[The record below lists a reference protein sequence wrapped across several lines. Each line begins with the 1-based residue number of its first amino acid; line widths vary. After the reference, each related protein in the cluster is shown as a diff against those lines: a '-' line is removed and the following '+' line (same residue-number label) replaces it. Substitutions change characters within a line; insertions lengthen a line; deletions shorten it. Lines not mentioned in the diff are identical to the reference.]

1 MGLAMIKI
9 KTVLSNLDLFFSS
22 IFLFLMSFLV
32 LLQIYMRYVTGGS
45 LAWSEELVSWS
56 FLYMAWFGVSAVY
69 MDEGHI
75 SVGYSG
81 SKPWSK
87 LLLSRLSLLIQ
98 AVFYVL
104 IIYYA
109 FTYINKPYILRQK
122 SVVLSL
128 LIWYLYIPVIASCF
142 YSLCR
147 IIAKIFK
154 KEIISEAV

>member
-1 MGLAMIKI
+1 MGYAMIKI
-9 KTVLSNLDLFFSS
+9 KDLFSKLDLLFSS

-87 LLLSRLSLLIQ
+87 LFLSKLSLSIQ
-98 AVFYVL
+98 AVFYIL
-104 IIYYA
+104 IIYYS
-109 FTYINKPYILRQK
+109 FSYVNKPYILRQK

-128 LIWYLYIPVIASCF
+128 PIWYLYVPVIVSCF

-147 IIAKIFK
+147 ILAKIFK
-154 KEIISEAV
+154 KESVSEAV